1 MKPHSTAKQSMKIL
15 QYQPT
20 TTDDQENVTFQ
31 NIGINRRRTPRKKKK
46 KEKNKSTIELSKTR
60 PKMTIHNDDSHHDD
74 HLLHPVVF
82 SPNNKKSHNN
92 NNSNNNNNRSI
103 QSFSS
108 SNNNNNNNNNTTISN
123 ENISVDIPDAFI
135 FHNNENEN
143 DDSEDSEEEEPE
155 YQRHRRKRST
165 MRRSNALNEDRY
177 DFCLVIDTKE
187 EEDQENEKKKCCACL
202 STKKTTSISKPTKKD
217 ADVDAVVVN
226 VSPKTRSKKSLQ
238 QQCDQKD
245 KDQTNQTQQHNDDP
259 ATQFDNGPMQR
270 LRTQRRNARRKGAL
284 RGEDDD
290 DTFNTSPRVDDD
302 DDDDDAEQEDEKE
315 DEEFSYS
322 SKTNTKKSKKSKP
335 NLFTTTD
342 GDETISVEHT
352 GLGLHGMRMVSLIRA
367 KLRHAGL
374 RVKRVQNLTGT
385 RTLLKVRAEQQ
396 RLEEEAERMRLG
408 KSLKKK

>member
-1 MKPHSTAKQSMKIL
+1 M
-15 QYQPT
+15 
-20 TTDDQENVTFQ
+20 
-31 NIGINRRRTPRKKKK
+31 
-46 KEKNKSTIELSKTR
+46 
-60 PKMTIHNDDSHHDD
+60 
-74 HLLHPVVF
+74 
-82 SPNNKKSHNN
+82 
-92 NNSNNNNNRSI
+92 
-103 QSFSS
+103 
-108 SNNNNNNNNNTTISN
+108 
-123 ENISVDIPDAFI
+123 
-135 FHNNENEN
+135 
-143 DDSEDSEEEEPE
+143 
-155 YQRHRRKRST
+155 
-165 MRRSNALNEDRY
+165 
-177 DFCLVIDTKE
+177 
-187 EEDQENEKKKCCACL
+187 
-202 STKKTTSISKPTKKD
+202 STKKTAPISNTTKKD

-226 VSPKTRSKKSLQ
+226 VSPKTRSKKSLRQ
-238 QQCDQKD
+238 QDDQKD
-245 KDQTNQTQQHNDDP
+245 KDQTNQTQQQNDDP

-302 DDDDDAEQEDEKE
+302 DDDAEQEDEKE
-315 DEEFSYS
+315 DEEFSS